1 MTHKY
6 DSGKD
11 WSEDEIEQCYLDL
24 EEIARTKFN
33 LDFYTNQI
41 EIINSETMLDAYSA
55 VGMPIYYTH
64 WSFGKSFVNN
74 AEMYKRGMQGLAY
87 EIVINS
93 NPCISYLMEEN
104 TMALQALVMA
114 HACFG
119 HNHFFK
125 NNYLFRQWTDAESII
140 DYLLFAKKYIA
151 ECEEKYGIDNV
162 TDIIDSAHALQYH
175 GIDKYKRP
183 RKLSFQEEKDKAAER
198 EEYNRRQLDDLW
210 RTVPVRNAQPEPLSG
225 PGDRFPKEPQENVLY
240 FIEKNA
246 PTMEPWQREIV
257 RIIRKLAQYF
267 YPQMQT
273 QVMNEGFAT
282 FTHYNLIQEMYSR
295 GKLTDGFMLEFMQ
308 HHTNVVFQPPFDSKY
323 YNGINPYALG
333 FAMYSDIKR
342 ICLNPTEEDK
352 RWFPEFA
359 GNPDWIGVTQWAAK
373 NFKDESFISQFL
385 SPKIMRDFRL
395 FVVLD
400 DDRDPMME
408 ISAIH
413 NDSGYK
419 AVRDA
424 LSRQYNIGYKIPDIQ
439 ITNVNRWGD
448 RTMTLRHTMFNNRP
462 LDQKSAISVLKHLER
477 LWGYKIKLES
487 VDAVTGDVKTK
498 FDISNKALLD
508 IFVT

>member
-1 MTHKY
+1 MTQKF

-11 WSEDEIEQCYLDL
+11 WSEEDIERCYLDL
-24 EEIARTKFN
+24 EKIAKEQFN

-41 EIINSETMLDAYSA
+41 EIINSEMMLDAYSA

-64 WSFGKSFVNN
+64 WSFGKSFVSN

-140 DYLLFAKKYIA
+140 DYLVFAKRYIA
-151 ECEEKYGIDNV
+151 DCEERYGIDEV
-162 TDIIDSAHALQYH
+162 TAIIDSAHALQYH

-183 RKLSFQEEKDKAAER
+183 RKLSVQEEKEKAAER
-198 EEYNRRQLDDLW
+198 EEHNRRQLNDLW
-210 RTVPVRNAQPEPLSG
+210 RTVPTPNTKG
-225 PGDRFPKEPQENVLY
+225 PIVETDRFPKDPQENILY

-282 FTHYNLIQEMYSR
+282 FTHYHLIHEMFNQ
-295 GKLTDGFMLEFMQ
+295 GKLTDGFMFEFMQ
-308 HHTNVVFQPPFDSKY
+308 NHTNVIFQPHFDAKY

-333 FAMYSDIKR
+333 FAMYMDIKR
-342 ICLNPTEEDK
+342 ICLEPTEEDK

-359 GNPDWIGVTQWAAK
+359 GNPDWKGVTQWAAK

-385 SPKIMRDFRL
+385 SPKVIRDFRL

-413 NDSGYK
+413 NDIGYK

-439 ITNVNRWGD
+439 IVNVDRWGN
-448 RTMTLRHTMFNNRP
+448 RSMILRHKMYNNRP
-462 LDQKSAISVLKHLER
+462 LEQKSALDVLKHLKR
-477 LWGYKIKLES
+477 LWGYEVKLES
-487 VDAVTGDVKTK
+487 VDAVTGEVKTK
-498 FDISNKALLD
+498 FDVSNKSLLD